1 MPMSRSIRALV
12 VCAAVLAASAAHAQ
26 RTPVEIVDHPNVLV
40 VAGSGKAVS
49 PQALREAIISG
60 GASGPRKWTIV
71 PAGDG
76 KTLRGTYIV
85 RAHTVVVD
93 IVPGPGSY
101 SLKYADST
109 NMKYAVE
116 GGKPVIHPF
125 YNDWVQ
131 QLIRAIDA
139 EVKKL

>member
-1 MPMSRSIRALV
+1 MPLSRSIRALV
-12 VCAAVLAASAAHAQ
+12 IGATVLAASAAHAQ
-26 RTPVEIVDHPNVLV
+26 RTPVPIIDHPNVV
-40 VAGSGKAVS
+40 VAAGSGKGVS
-49 PQALREAIISG
+49 QESLRQAIISG

-76 KTLRGTYIV
+76 KTLKGTYIV

-109 NMKYAVE
+109 NMKY
-116 GGKPVIHPF
+116 GMDFGKPVIHPF

-131 QLIRAIDA
+131 QLVRAIDA

>member
-12 VCAAVLAASAAHAQ
+12 VCAAVLAASAAQAQ
-26 RTPVEIVDHPNVLV
+26 RSAVPIIDHPNVLAV
-40 VAGSGKAVS
+40 TGSGKAVS
-49 PQALREAIISG
+49 QEALRQAIISG
-60 GASGPRKWTIV
+60 GASGVRKWSIV

-85 RAHTVVVD
+85 RVHTVVVD

-101 SLKYADST
+101 SLKYADSS
-109 NMKYAVE
+109 NMKYAME
-116 GGKPVIHPF
+116 GGQPVIHPF

-131 QLIRAIDA
+131 QLMRAIDA